1 MDGPIITLTYRVAAE
16 RRAELMAFLK
26 RAFPL
31 YERPGGIRMELYESR
46 DEAGLIVEIVR
57 YASEADY
64 ERDQRRIEEDPEVC
78 AALQEWRGLLAGPVE
93 VRRLKPVSAPPLC

>member
-1 MDGPIITLTYRVAAE
+1 MDGPIITLTYRVAHE
-16 RRAELMAFLK
+16 RRAELMAFLQ

-46 DEAGLIVEIVR
+46 DEPGLIVEIVR

-64 ERDQRRIEEDPEVC
+64 ERDQRRIEEDPEVR
-78 AALQEWRGLLAGPVE
+78 AVLTEWRSLLSGPVE
-93 VRRLKPVSAPPLC
+93 VRRLTPVGVPPLC